1 MNDEFLEIFF
11 EFPQIP
17 IGKMVCRQL
26 AKLTFL
32 GYYILSIILLQ
43 WIKQVLFWKKMFD
56 IIKQNILKR
65 YSIEKLSEIYGV
77 SLPNREEIFQKIQN
91 QNNGC

>member
-43 WIKQVLFWKKMFD
+43 RIKQVLFWKKVFD
-56 IIKQNILKR
+56 IKGKMFKVFNPLK
-65 YSIEKLSEIYGV
+65 KCNL
-77 SLPNREEIFQKIQN
+77 QKIK
-91 QNNGC
+91 